1 MVCSRLFWVVG
12 LVDNRLVVDSPH
24 IVAVDTLPAADNP
37 LAVDIVAVGI
47 VVDSP
52 LVADS
57 RLVGGIRLLVVVVV
71 VTWIPLSTGN
81 TTIL

>member
-1 MVCSRLFWVVG
+1 M
-12 LVDNRLVVDSPH
+12 DNRLVVDSPH
-24 IVAVDTLPAADNP
+24 IVAVDTLPVADNP

-57 RLVGGIRLLVVVVV
+57 RLVVGIRLLVVVVV